1 MFRMHASDTCPDG
14 GNSVVEQAISQVQG
28 RAQAHA
34 RAKHGEGTV
43 RAILAINRAVYR
55 FARHWLFFVNSFLFI
70 YLAQLFLAPALVAL
84 GHRDWARPIYGFD
97 GLFCHQRPD
106 RSFHVFGQKMA
117 CCQRCA
123 AIYGSMF
130 LLGLLFVA
138 FRNRI
143 RVPSWRAAGLLAVP
157 VVVDGLAQSAGLH
170 ESNAALRVVTGAI
183 FAVGVCWLLFP
194 YLEVGFA
201 QMRSQLERRFARLV
215 AEGRAR
221 PL

>member
-1 MFRMHASDTCPDG
+1 MQASETCPG
-14 GNSVVEQAISQVQG
+14 CATSVAEQALSQVQA
-28 RAQAHA
+28 RAQ
-34 RAKHGEGTV
+34 RRTRKNPSERTV
-43 RAILAINRAVYR
+43 RTVLALNRGVYR
-55 FARHWLFFVNSFLFI
+55 IARHWLFFVNSFLFL
-70 YLAQLFLAPALVAL
+70 YLAQLFLAPALVAA
-84 GHRDWARPIYGFD
+84 GQRDWARPIYGFN

-106 RSFHVFGQKMA
+106 RSFQVFGQKMA

-143 RVPSWRAAGLLAVP
+143 RVPSWRAAGLLAAP
-157 VVVDGLAQSAGLH
+157 VAVDGLAQMAGTH
-170 ESNAALRVVTGAI
+170 ESNAALRVITGAI
-183 FAVGVCWLLFP
+183 FAAGVCWLLFP
-194 YLEVGFA
+194 YLEAGFA
-201 QMRSQLERRFARLV
+201 RMRAQIERRFTRLV